1 MKAIVCTEYGPP
13 GVLHLAD
20 VEKPVPKDNEIL
32 IRIRAT
38 AVSSGDIRLRKPDP
52 FAVRFMFGLFR
63 PKFPIPGVVLA
74 GEIESVGKDVDIFRP
89 GDKVFGSAG
98 MTLGTYAEYVCLP
111 QRATLAA
118 MPDGL
123 SFEEA
128 ASIPFG
134 GTTALSFLRKGNI
147 ASGQK
152 VLIYGA
158 SGAVG
163 TSAVQIAG
171 HFGADVTGVCSTAN
185 IDLVKSLGA
194 GNVIDY
200 TTTAIAE
207 SGDKYDIILDT
218 IGKSPFAEC
227 VRSLKEDGRYLRVV
241 HMDPSVVL
249 RGIWT
254 SLSSKKKVIGGVITE
269 TAEDMAFLADMIRT
283 KSLKPVIDRT
293 YALDQIPD
301 AHAYVEKGHKKGNVV
316 ITV

>member
-63 PKFPIPGVVLA
+63 PKFKILGVALA
-74 GEIESVGKDVDIFRP
+74 GEVESAGKDVSLFRP

-98 MTLGTYAEYVCLP
+98 MTFGTYAEHICLP
-111 QRATLAA
+111 ESATLAG

-128 ASIPFG
+128 AAIPFG

-152 VLIYGA
+152 VLVYGA

-163 TSAVQIAG
+163 TSAVQIAR
-171 HFGADVTGVCSTAN
+171 HFGAEVTGVCSTAN
-185 IDLVKSLGA
+185 IDLVRSLGA
-194 GNVIDY
+194 ANVIDY
-200 TTTAIAE
+200 TTTSIAE

-218 IGKSPFAEC
+218 IGKSPFGDC
-227 VRSLKEDGRYLRVV
+227 VHSLKEDGRYLRVV
-241 HMDPSVVL
+241 HMAPSAIL

-269 TAEDMAFLADMIRT
+269 TAADIAFLTDLVRT
-283 KSLKPVIDRT
+283 KRLKPVIDRT
-293 YALDQIPD
+293 YPLERIPD
-301 AHAYVEKGHKKGNVV
+301 AHAYVEKGHKKGNVI